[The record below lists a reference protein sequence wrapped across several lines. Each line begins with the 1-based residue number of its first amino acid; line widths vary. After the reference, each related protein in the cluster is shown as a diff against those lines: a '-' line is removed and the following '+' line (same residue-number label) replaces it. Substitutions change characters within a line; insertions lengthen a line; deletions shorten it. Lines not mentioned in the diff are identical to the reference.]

1 MTVCPLQEMEA
12 QEEASER
19 QREALRQ
26 RIVEEERQ
34 KLLKRHATQ
43 LLGYLPKVQGRAG
56 VMQCSVLVF
65 VCLKRKEAFNRWMF
79 SFAGLTA

>member
-12 QEEASER
+12 QEEASE
-19 QREALRQ
+19 QQKEAVRR

-43 LLGYLPKVQGRAG
+43 LLGFLPKVQRGE
-56 VMQCSVLVF
+56 VF
-65 VCLKRKEAFNRWMF
+65 FPVSE
-79 SFAGLTA
+79 GGIV